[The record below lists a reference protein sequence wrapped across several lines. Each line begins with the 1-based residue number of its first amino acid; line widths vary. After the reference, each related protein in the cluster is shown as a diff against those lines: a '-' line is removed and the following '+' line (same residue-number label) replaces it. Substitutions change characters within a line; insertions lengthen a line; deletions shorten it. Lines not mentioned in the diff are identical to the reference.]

1 MYKEIIDA
9 IAPTGILR
17 AAVNLG
23 NTLLISSQKPDG
35 TPVGVSPDLV
45 HRIAQDLNIP
55 YKFVCFECPG
65 DLADSVDKNVWDI
78 GNIAYEQTRAQKI
91 EFSIPY
97 ILIDANFLVR
107 QTAIFQ
113 TNNDVDKLGVRIAVP
128 ERSAYE
134 LWLRDNFRKSNLILT
149 PSIVDSHHLFARGE
163 VDALASLRP
172 KLISEF
178 SNVDLYRMI
187 EPSFTSIRQS
197 IGVKKGRSNVIMFL
211 NNLIMKLIGNQF
223 IADSLRKHGVSR
235 DLTIPK

>member
-91 EFSIPY
+91 EFSNPY

-113 TNNDVDKLGVRIAVP
+113 TNNDVDKLGVRIA
-128 ERSAYE
+128 EKNIDQSLKDNE
-134 LWLRDNFRKSNLILT
+134 LTKKEALELNREIIKMDKNLGGIKKMKGIPSRK
-149 PSIVDSHHLFARGE
+149 
-163 VDALASLRP
+163 
-172 KLISEF
+172 
-178 SNVDLYRMI
+178 
-187 EPSFTSIRQS
+187 
-197 IGVKKGRSNVIMFL
+197 
-211 NNLIMKLIGNQF
+211 
-223 IADSLRKHGVSR
+223 
-235 DLTIPK
+235 

>member
-1 MYKEIIDA
+1 
-9 IAPTGILR
+9 
-17 AAVNLG
+17 
-23 NTLLISSQKPDG
+23 
-35 TPVGVSPDLV
+35 
-45 HRIAQDLNIP
+45 
-55 YKFVCFECPG
+55 
-65 DLADSVDKNVWDI
+65 
-78 GNIAYEQTRAQKI
+78 
-91 EFSIPY
+91 
-97 ILIDANFLVR
+97 
-107 QTAIFQ
+107 
-113 TNNDVDKLGVRIAVP
+113 
-128 ERSAYE
+128 
-134 LWLRDNFRKSNLILT
+134 
-149 PSIVDSHHLFARGE
+149 